1 MFKLLMWFVLSIVA
15 CYLFSVTKAK
25 MYVVLAR
32 QLHDQYD
39 KWVNDKPVNLSY
51 YKFQELLEYTTGKQ
65 DITFEFADGNY
76 TKETSLVLS
85 FPSTQHYVASQQL
98 THIHNFVILT
108 TEKYESMFSLYGF
121 LKFLYDIPSNIW
133 NMFVQLKFKQIVT
146 FIVWCLAPIAY
157 HLRDVIYCLLM
168 DFLKI
173 R

>member
-1 MFKLLMWFVLSIVA
+1 MFKLIMWFVFSIVA
-15 CYLFSVTKAK
+15 CYWFSVTKAK

-65 DITFEFADGNY
+65 DIIVESEDGNY
-76 TKETSLVLS
+76 IKQTSLVLP
-85 FPSTQHYVASQQL
+85 FPTTQHYLASQQQN
-98 THIHNFVILT
+98 HIRNFVVLT

-121 LKFLYDIPSNIW
+121 FKFLYDIPSNIW
-133 NMFVQLKFKQIVT
+133 NMFVQVKTKQIAT
-146 FIVWCLAPIAY
+146 FIAWCLAPITY

-168 DFLKI
+168 DWLKI

>member
-1 MFKLLMWFVLSIVA
+1 MFKLIMWFVLSIVA

-32 QLHDQYD
+32 QLRDQYD

-65 DITFEFADGNY
+65 DITFELADGNY
-76 TKETSLVLS
+76 
-85 FPSTQHYVASQQL
+85 FPTTQHYLASQQL

-121 LKFLYDIPSNIW
+121 FKFLYDIPSNIW
-133 NMFVQLKFKQIVT
+133 NMFAQLKFKQIVT
-146 FIVWCLAPIAY
+146 FIAWCLAPIAY

-168 DFLKI
+168 DWLKI

>member
-51 YKFQELLEYTTGKQ
+51 YKFQELLEYTTGQ
-65 DITFEFADGNY
+65 RDIIVESEDGNY
-76 TKETSLVLS
+76 IKQTSLVFS
-85 FPSTQHYVASQQL
+85 FPTTHPYLASQQQ
-98 THIHNFVILT
+98 THIRNFVILT

-168 DFLKI
+168 DWLKI

>member
-1 MFKLLMWFVLSIVA
+1 MFKLIMWFVLSIVA

-32 QLHDQYD
+32 QLRDQYD

-65 DITFEFADGNY
+65 DITFELADGNY

-85 FPSTQHYVASQQL
+85 FPTTQHYLASQQL

-121 LKFLYDIPSNIW
+121 FKFLYDIPSNIW
-133 NMFVQLKFKQIVT
+133 NMFAQLKFKQIVT
-146 FIVWCLAPIAY
+146 FIAWCLAPIAY

-168 DFLKI
+168 DWLKI